1 MTPGQLLTNIAV
13 AVINLSTAPLASAAG
28 ESAGFWYRDGQ
39 QALREAVRL
48 RANSGQARNVILF
61 IGDGMGVAT
70 VTAAR
75 ILEGQLAGADG
86 ERNRLAFE
94 ELPYLALS
102 KTYSANQQTPD
113 SAPTMTAMMAGIKT
127 NDGVL
132 GLGPGVRRGETDA
145 AIVAAHRVPSL
156 LEMAEHRGLATGII
170 STARITHATPAAT
183 YAHTPERDW
192 ERDTQLPPGTGIPDI
207 AAQLI
212 DNFGPGA
219 IGDGIEVVLGGGRR
233 EFLPDT
239 RIDPEDRDAQGRRGD
254 GRDLTEEFT
263 TRFDGEFVWNQAGFD
278 AFDPASGKRLLGLF
292 EPSHMEYEH
301 DRATDSGGEPSLAE
315 MTEKAIHILRRN
327 PRGFFLMVEAG
338 RIDHGH
344 HAGNAYRALT
354 DTIALS
360 DAVRR
365 ARALTDAGETLI
377 VVSADHSHVF
387 TIAGYPRRGNPIL
400 GKVVRPDRQAPDYAL
415 AADGRPYT
423 TLSYANGRG
432 VQIEIPGDAVYERSP
447 AAGRKLDLTQ
457 IDTTHPDFHQEA
469 LVPLDA
475 ETHAGEDVAIY
486 ASGPRAHLFHGVQ
499 EQHYIFHV
507 MRFALGLCAADAPPA
522 TATAGAFDDCPP
534 STARPG
540 EPGEAPR

>member
-1 MTPGQLLTNIAV
+1 MTRRLLLTNIIVAAV
-13 AVINLSTAPLASAAG
+13 NLSTAPLATAAG
-28 ESAGFWYRDGQ
+28 ESAEFWYRDGQ
-39 QALREAVRL
+39 QALREATRL
-48 RANSGQARNVILF
+48 QANQGRARNVILF
-61 IGDGMGVAT
+61 VGDGMGVAT

-75 ILEGQLAGADG
+75 ILEGQLAGVDG

-132 GLGPGVRRGETDA
+132 GLGPEVRRRETDA
-145 AIVAAHRVPSL
+145 AIVTAHRVPSL
-156 LEMAEHRGLATGII
+156 LEMAELRGLATGII

-183 YAHTPERDW
+183 YAHTPERGW
-192 ERDTQLPPGTGIPDI
+192 ERDTQLPPDTAIPDI

-233 EFLPDT
+233 EFLPNT
-239 RIDPEDRDAQGRRGD
+239 RPDPEDGDAQGRRGD
-254 GRDLTEEFT
+254 GRDLTEEFRA
-263 TRFDGEFVWNQAGFD
+263 RFNGEFVWNRDGFE
-278 AFDPASGKRLLGLF
+278 AFDPTSGKRLLGLF
-292 EPSHMEYEH
+292 AQSHMEYEH
-301 DRATDSGGEPSLAE
+301 DRATDAGGEPSLAA
-315 MTEKAIHILRRN
+315 MTEKAIRILQRN

-400 GKVVRPDRQAPDYAL
+400 GKVVHPGQRPPDYAR

-432 VQIEIPGDAVYERSP
+432 LQVGVPGDQVYARPP
-447 AAGRKLDLTQ
+447 AAGRSTDLTG

-486 ASGPRAHLFHGVQ
+486 AGGPRAHLFHGVQ

-507 MRFALGLCAADAPPA
+507 LQAALGFCAEGGASAADAGRDDCMTFPRPPA
-522 TATAGAFDDCPP
+522 
-534 STARPG
+534 ARRDS
-540 EPGEAPR
+540 PR